1 MSSTEKE
8 ETEYEL
14 AKPIAGQENGAG
26 VKQGHKCCG
35 GCCDMRRAVIIV
47 DLVNM
52 CLVGF
57 QLMAVLAMTTAS
69 ANVDNVDDDKMKEAL
84 ANYPSEMNG
93 VIFALLGL
101 NVRCQGPEFA
111 WKKILAGHLVSSQS
125 ILTLLC
131 FSLLYTAFVFWP
143 WNCGLHEVH
152 CLDGWRCCRVV
163 LCRQCVG
170 SYFSQ
175 YWRIAL

>member
-1 MSSTEKE
+1 
-8 ETEYEL
+8 
-14 AKPIAGQENGAG
+14 
-26 VKQGHKCCG
+26 
-35 GCCDMRRAVIIV
+35 MRRAVIIV

-57 QLMAVLAMTTAS
+57 QLMAVLVMTTAS
-69 ANVDNVDDDKMKEAL
+69 ANVENIDDDQMKEAL

-111 WKKILAGHLVSSQS
+111 DGRKSLRVIYLFTQS

-143 WNCGLHEVH
+143 WNCGLHEIH